1 MRLFFCMAQVKYAS
15 SFRSCR
21 NLRVPDPMVVK
32 SVPGSRMPCGRGLRK
47 RHGGLPCLRCQR
59 YKRTCHYSQVDKRSE
74 HVVQSN
80 VSRYEVGLCD
90 ISLEASN
97 LRVVADMLEG
107 NRSEFHNASIS
118 APNQEDYEDCAIMEN
133 YSIHPLST
141 STMHYSGEFSHW
153 NYSRMIRRRLQ
164 SLGNDPDDNA
174 AGDVAITKDSFRAT
188 SLQSTS
194 SLVKSSTTYFP
205 PRHIAEFLTNTFL
218 EYAQTNYFYFDE
230 IVFRQ
235 KLDYYYTIERPL
247 DINDAGW
254 ICTILMTFAI
264 GTQFA
269 YMNGDRSQALRDPPG
284 ENSLLDDNVGLALYR
299 HSCRLI
305 PDLIT
310 IASIETVQ
318 AFLLLGVYTLPID
331 TSGLAYTYYGLAI
344 NMAIQN
350 GMHRRFAGDGLDA
363 RTIEV
368 RNRLWWSAYSLEK
381 RISILHGRP
390 FSVSAA
396 EIDAELPKDLPELR
410 PPNRATNLPNVNAT
424 IHLTEQ
430 LGKVAHIIGRLRR
443 LPRGLHEPFLEQL
456 FYIHNE
462 IIRWW
467 DSLPEKVHCRDLDP
481 SGPLFRC
488 NIHMEINYS
497 MLRLYMGRPF
507 ILIRPTG
514 SPSAGEVDPQRD
526 PGLDITATLS
536 SDGVQ
541 AAIRIIELCQLLQD
555 TVGLARIS
563 YTEFSSCRAALL
575 AIIAQSLNARPDYL
589 RDALLQG
596 MTLIRQMCVGLES
609 ARSEVAVIEALEQ
622 AARRLDRRSRSED
635 TATSHVD
642 SAYSQFQRWA
652 RLWQNEPSS
661 LSVMPESQL
670 DDPQITAGSF
680 DGFFASFPQEL
691 GSFATLHD
699 AELQFSLNSPS
710 MLWLDNLQLPPSS
723 EDISAPAWEAGSA

>member
-1 MRLFFCMAQVKYAS
+1 MSQPESTRPHGRQK
-15 SFRSCR
+15 RP
-21 NLRVPDPMVVK
+21 RVPDA
-32 SVPGSRMPCGRGLRK
+32 LRK
-47 RHGGLPCLRCQR
+47 RVAQACDSCRYHKEKCHGGLPCLRCQR

-80 VSRYEVGLCD
+80 VSSHPPLSASDKQRHLERIVQHFLGD

-430 LGKVAHIIGRLRR
+430 LGKVAHI
-443 LPRGLHEPFLEQL
+443 
-456 FYIHNE
+456 
-462 IIRWW
+462 
-467 DSLPEKVHCRDLDP
+467 
-481 SGPLFRC
+481 
-488 NIHMEINYS
+488 M
-497 MLRLYMGRPF
+497 
-507 ILIRPTG
+507 
-514 SPSAGEVDPQRD
+514 
-526 PGLDITATLS
+526 
-536 SDGVQ
+536 
-541 AAIRIIELCQLLQD
+541 
-555 TVGLARIS
+555 
-563 YTEFSSCRAALL
+563 
-575 AIIAQSLNARPDYL
+575 
-589 RDALLQG
+589 
-596 MTLIRQMCVGLES
+596 
-609 ARSEVAVIEALEQ
+609 
-622 AARRLDRRSRSED
+622 
-635 TATSHVD
+635 
-642 SAYSQFQRWA
+642 
-652 RLWQNEPSS
+652 
-661 LSVMPESQL
+661 
-670 DDPQITAGSF
+670 
-680 DGFFASFPQEL
+680 
-691 GSFATLHD
+691 
-699 AELQFSLNSPS
+699 
-710 MLWLDNLQLPPSS
+710 
-723 EDISAPAWEAGSA
+723 

>member
-1 MRLFFCMAQVKYAS
+1 
-15 SFRSCR
+15 
-21 NLRVPDPMVVK
+21 
-32 SVPGSRMPCGRGLRK
+32 
-47 RHGGLPCLRCQR
+47 
-59 YKRTCHYSQVDKRSE
+59 
-74 HVVQSN
+74 
-80 VSRYEVGLCD
+80 
-90 ISLEASN
+90 
-97 LRVVADMLEG
+97 
-107 NRSEFHNASIS
+107 
-118 APNQEDYEDCAIMEN
+118 
-133 YSIHPLST
+133 
-141 STMHYSGEFSHW
+141 
-153 NYSRMIRRRLQ
+153 
-164 SLGNDPDDNA
+164 
-174 AGDVAITKDSFRAT
+174 
-188 SLQSTS
+188 
-194 SLVKSSTTYFP
+194 
-205 PRHIAEFLTNTFL
+205 
-218 EYAQTNYFYFDE
+218 
-230 IVFRQ
+230 
-235 KLDYYYTIERPL
+235 
-247 DINDAGW
+247 
-254 ICTILMTFAI
+254 
-264 GTQFA
+264 
-269 YMNGDRSQALRDPPG
+269 
-284 ENSLLDDNVGLALYR
+284 
-299 HSCRLI
+299 
-305 PDLIT
+305 
-310 IASIETVQ
+310 
-318 AFLLLGVYTLPID
+318 
-331 TSGLAYTYYGLAI
+331 
-344 NMAIQN
+344 
-350 GMHRRFAGDGLDA
+350 
-363 RTIEV
+363 
-368 RNRLWWSAYSLEK
+368 
-381 RISILHGRP
+381 
-390 FSVSAA
+390 
-396 EIDAELPKDLPELR
+396 
-410 PPNRATNLPNVNAT
+410 
-424 IHLTEQ
+424 
-430 LGKVAHIIGRLRR
+430 
-443 LPRGLHEPFLEQL
+443 
-456 FYIHNE
+456 
-462 IIRWW
+462 
-467 DSLPEKVHCRDLDP
+467 
-481 SGPLFRC
+481 
-488 NIHMEINYS
+488 
-497 MLRLYMGRPF
+497 MGRPF